1 MRIDRMLSIVITLL
15 YKEKISARELAEK
28 FEVSVRTVYRD
39 IEAMNRAGIPIVPY
53 SGSSGGFGLMNNFK
67 LDRRLLSM
75 EDFIYIIS
83 SLKGINETL
92 DNKDIENAIDKI
104 SSLIPKEKSEFFDSQ
119 LEHIVFD
126 MVPWGYAKR
135 QTEKVKILHQAIIN
149 KQIIEFQ
156 YTDQNGKP
164 SKRKV
169 EPASLVFKGSTW
181 YLFGYCRIRSD
192 FRIFRLSRISEL
204 IILNDRFVL
213 RKMTYKEFSLKHT
226 EKGKPVRC
234 ILKFHPDIKQL
245 VEDYFDEKQI
255 AIQKDN
261 SILVNA
267 TLPEG
272 EWILAWLLS
281 YGDKVQIIEPA
292 YLRKAL
298 LEVTKKV
305 FKLYNADIMVSK

>member
-28 FEVSVRTVYRD
+28 FEVSIRTVYRD
-39 IEAMNRAGIPIVPY
+39 IEAINRAGIPIVPY
-53 SGSSGGFGLMNNFK
+53 SGSNGGFGLMNNFK

-104 SSLIPKEKSEFFDSQ
+104 SSLIPKEKSELFGSQ

-126 MVPWGYAKR
+126 MTPWGYAKR

-181 YLFGYCRIRSD
+181 YLFGYCKTRSD
-192 FRIFRLSRISEL
+192 FRIFRLSRINDFK
-204 IILNDRFVL
+204 ILNDRFVL
-213 RKMTYKEFSLKHT
+213 RKMTYKEFSQRHT
-226 EKGKPVRC
+226 EKGKPIRY
-234 ILKFHPDIKQL
+234 ILKFQPEVRQI

-255 AIQKDN
+255 TIQKDN
-261 SILVNA
+261 SVIVDA
-267 TLPEG
+267 IYPEG
-272 EWILAWLLS
+272 EWFLTGLLS
-281 YGDKVQIIEPA
+281 YGDKVEIIEPPS
-292 YLRKAL
+292 LRKAL

-305 FKLYNADIMVSK
+305 FDLYNADIMVSK